1 MKSKIHPIFKA
12 KTSCVGFEDEFKL
25 IKECLKNAPFHDNFN
40 DLEKYITNETQL
52 KDKNL
57 LKPLRYILTGTL
69 TGPNMSDI
77 YPLIKNYLGE
87 IVK

>member
-1 MKSKIHPIFKA
+1 MLP
-12 KTSCVGFEDEFKL
+12 GFEEESLKL
-25 IKECLKNAPFHDNFN
+25 KECLKEAPFFDDFEE
-40 DLEKYITNETQL
+40 LKKYVSEKTNL

-57 LKPLRYILTGTL
+57 FKPLRYILTGADN
-69 TGPNMSDI
+69 GPNILDI